1 MHRPASTAVLLVFLL
16 LTAPSC
22 AEAEIGSEADRQAIH
37 AAGKA
42 YQEAL
47 SRGDVAALAKL
58 WSPDGDIVDEAG
70 TMMLAR
76 DMLAAEAEASKNG
89 VKPPS
94 ITLSETSLRFLSP
107 DVAVEDGTA
116 EVGRPGASG
125 RIRGR
130 FTAGWVRSDG
140 LWKLGF
146 LREAKVQAASDRPQL
161 SDLEPLVGTWRPTGD
176 DRSIRVVAAWNR
188 DKTFLLRTMTVT
200 TEDKREIEIS
210 QRIGIDP
217 VSGQLRSWNFS
228 SDGGHGEGVWSRD
241 GDAWV
246 VHTTAVAPNGV
257 RTTSFNVYAFEDGN
271 RLRWRSFPTSVAAGH
286 TPPVD
291 MVLEK
296 E

>member
-1 MHRPASTAVLLVFLL
+1 MLLAVVLLV
-16 LTAPSC
+16 APSC

-42 YQEAL
+42 YQAAL
-47 SRGDVAALAKL
+47 ARGDVAALAKL
-58 WSPDGDIVDEAG
+58 WAPDGDIIDEAG
-70 TMMLAR
+70 TRLLAR
-76 DMLAAEAEASKNG
+76 DMLAAEAEASRNG
-89 VKPPS
+89 GKPPS

-116 EVGRPGASG
+116 EVGRPGGSG
-125 RIRGR
+125 RIKGR
-130 FTAGWVRSDG
+130 FTAGWVRSEG

-146 LREAKVQAASDRPQL
+146 LREAKLQTTADRPQL
-161 SDLEPLVGTWRPTGD
+161 SDLEPLVGTWRPAGD

-188 DKTFLLRTMTVT
+188 DKTFLLRTMTIT
-200 TEDKREIEIS
+200 TEEKREIEIS

-228 SDGGHGEGVWSRD
+228 SDGGHGEGVWTRD

-257 RTTSFNVYAFEDGN
+257 RTTSFNVYAFEDGD
-271 RLRWRSFPTSVAAGH
+271 RLRWRSFPTSVTAGH